1 VPILNYTTSISVEKS
16 MGEVIGALTRR
27 GVTRISTVFDDEGS
41 PAGIAFTMKTDYG
54 FREFELPVRVEGVLK
69 AMQADT
75 KVPRSQCNPAQAA
88 RVAWRIAKDWLAAQ
102 SALIDA
108 ELASLD
114 EVMLPYMVVGKRGET
129 AYTMVRAQGLKE
141 LEAQTKP

>member
-1 VPILNYTTSISVEKS
+1 MPILNYTTDVSVEKT

-27 GVTRISTVFDDEGS
+27 GVTRISTLFGDDGS

-54 FREFELPVRVEGVLK
+54 IREFELPVKVAGVLK
-69 AMQADT
+69 AMEADRA
-75 KVPRSQCNPAQAA
+75 VPRSKVNQKQAA
-88 RVAWRIAKDWLAAQ
+88 KVAWRIAKVWLEAQ

-114 EVMLPYMVVGKRGET
+114 EVMLPYMVTNAKGDTV
-129 AYTMVRAQGLKE
+129 YSMIRAQGLKE
-141 LEAQTKP
+141 LEQ